1 MIKEED
7 NIECL
12 QHLMLQLR
20 DCEEDGIRE
29 ELKSK
34 SWKPM
39 YKLNYSSKPISEP
52 ILYVRQIKYN
62 NNTKGKT

>member
-1 MIKEED
+1 
-7 NIECL
+7 
-12 QHLMLQLR
+12 
-20 DCEEDGIRE
+20 
-29 ELKSK
+29 
-34 SWKPM
+34 M